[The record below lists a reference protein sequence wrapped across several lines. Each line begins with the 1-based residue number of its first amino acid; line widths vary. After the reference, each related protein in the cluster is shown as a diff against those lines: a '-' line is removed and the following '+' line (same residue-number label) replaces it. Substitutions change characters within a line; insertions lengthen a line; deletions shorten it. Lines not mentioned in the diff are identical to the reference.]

1 MVGSSILPVSLHK
14 GQLYFLFGKENE
26 LETSARGFSDF
37 GGGMEAGETA
47 LDTAYREGGEEMT
60 GFLGDIRTLA
70 QKNGGLLALGDPTAY
85 NIHILCIPFDENL
98 PTYYNNNHQFLWDR
112 MNHQILS
119 KTKLF
124 EKIEIKWFS
133 VAEIRRRIKEFRPFY
148 RDILKK
154 HILSPNTLAKIHTH
168 CRARR
173 RRRRNKT
180 HRKRTTNPR
189 RTHRRRAPH
198 RN

>member
-1 MVGSSILPVSLHK
+1 MVGSSILPVSYNK

-70 QKNGGLLALGDPTAY
+70 RKNGGLLHLGDPATY

-98 PTYYNNNHQFLWDR
+98 PTYYNNNHRFLWDR
-112 MNHQILS
+112 MNHQVLS

-133 VAEIRRRIKEFRPFY
+133 VAEIRRRIQEFRPFY

-154 HILSPNTLAKIHTH
+154 HILSTNALAKIRTH
-168 CRARR
+168 CGARRKTRKYKHTNRKTRRHTRARR
-173 RRRRNKT
+173 
-180 HRKRTTNPR
+180 
-189 RTHRRRAPH
+189 
-198 RN
+198 